1 MMEDKKSYLQNF
13 ADQLHHWDVEIDELK
28 ARAGRAKAE
37 ARMGHLNQIDEL
49 SVKKEAAQRKMKQL
63 QEAADEAWDDMKAVV
78 EKSRME
84 LMDAF
89 AEAFAK
95 FA

>member
-1 MMEDKKSYLQNF
+1 MEDKKFYLQNL

-28 ARAGRAKAE
+28 ARTGRAKAE
-37 ARMGHLNQIDEL
+37 ARMGHLNQIGEL
-49 SVKKEAAQRKMKQL
+49 GVQKEAAQRQMKQL
-63 QEAADEAWDDMKAVV
+63 QEAADEAWDEMKAGV

-84 LMDAF
+84 LMEAF